1 MIYSPDRTFSEL
13 VVALSTILDIEQE
26 TKLYHA
32 WRVALVAQELA
43 RRELPELANLVF
55 YAGLLH
61 DLGAIGL
68 DDHLVHLVVK
78 PEARGNPAILDHP
91 QRGAAMVTA
100 IPGLGD
106 EAAAMIRDHHER
118 WDGSGYPRGIKGQD
132 LAQGAILLGLAD
144 ELDLVLRA
152 HPGAPWSSLRGT
164 LLRKVR
170 GGFPPE
176 LLATLDEM
184 LQGPCYADI
193 ATNVALELK
202 MFEVIMALPPVNFRV
217 PDPMKITIDLFAEI
231 IDAKHAYTA
240 GHSHRVAAYALRLA
254 RCLGYGEEELQRL
267 EVAGLLHDFGKIAV
281 PRAVLDKPGRLDRDE
296 LQVVR
301 RHPAWTIELLSGVSG
316 LKDLARDAGL
326 HHERYDGKGYP
337 YGLHDGEIPAGA
349 RIIAVADAFDA
360 MTSNRPY
367 QRTCTPAE
375 AVQILSGGAGSQFD
389 PEVVAVAP
397 CLLT

>member
-43 RRELPELANLVF
+43 RRELPELANRVF

-78 PEARGNPAILDHP
+78 PEASGNPAILDHP
-91 QRGAAMVTA
+91 QKGAVMVAA

-132 LAQGAILLGLAD
+132 LAPGALILGLAD

-176 LLATLDEM
+176 LLATLDKL
-184 LQGPCYADI
+184 LQGPLYGEI

-202 MFEVIMALPPVNFRV
+202 MFQVIMALPPVNFQV
-217 PDPMKITIDLFAEI
+217 QDPMKITIDLFAGI

-240 GHSHRVAAYALRLA
+240 GHSHRVAAYALKLA
-254 RCLGYGEEELQRL
+254 RCLGYGVEELQRL
-267 EVAGLLHDFGKIAV
+267 EIAGLLHDFGKIAV

-301 RHPAWTIELLSGVSG
+301 RHPVRTIELLSGVSG

-367 QRTCTPAE
+367 QWTRTPAE
-375 AVQILSGGAGSQFD
+375 AVQVLAGGAGSQFD
-389 PEVVAVAP
+389 PKIVGVAS